1 MIEFAV
7 LPTAVQA
14 ALVVTLVLVEAIIL
28 YIGYGMA
35 EDRFAPAVLE
45 AIANLS

>member
-14 ALVVTLVLVEAIIL
+14 TLILTLVFTEAIIL
-28 YIGYGMA
+28 YFFYGIL
-35 EDRFAPAVLE
+35 EELFAPTVLDLIE
-45 AIANLS
+45 KSA